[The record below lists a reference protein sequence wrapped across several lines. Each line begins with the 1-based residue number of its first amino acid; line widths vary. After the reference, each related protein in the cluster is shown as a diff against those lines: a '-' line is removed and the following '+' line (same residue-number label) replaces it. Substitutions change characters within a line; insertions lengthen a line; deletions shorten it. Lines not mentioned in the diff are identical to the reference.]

1 MNTLTL
7 EPPSVGIQDIKV
19 TSSALTIELSDGRSI
34 SAPLVWYPRLLNA
47 SSKERNNWELI
58 GEGHGIHWPDLDED
72 LSMEGITQGRP
83 SYESQKSFQR
93 WLAERKKKGLT
104 GKGLLRAKP
113 RKQSVVEQARSG
125 GRGHSA

>member
-72 LSMEGITQGRP
+72 LSMDGIIQGRP

-93 WLAERKKKGLT
+93 WLSERKRKGLT
-104 GKGLLRAKP
+104 
-113 RKQSVVEQARSG
+113 SS
-125 GRGHSA
+125 SS

>member
-47 SSKERNNWELI
+47 SSKEINNWELI

-72 LSMEGITQGRP
+72 LNMAGIIQGRP

-93 WLAERKKKGLT
+93 WLVERKNKGLT
-104 GKGLLRAKP
+104 
-113 RKQSVVEQARSG
+113 RS
-125 GRGHSA
+125 SS

>member
-1 MNTLTL
+1 MNTITL

-72 LSMEGITQGRP
+72 LSMDGIPMRSIHP
-83 SYESQKSFQR
+83 LASQR
-93 WLAERKKKGLT
+93 YLTADVARNILA
-104 GKGLLRAKP
+104 
-113 RKQSVVEQARSG
+113 
-125 GRGHSA
+125 

>member
-72 LSMEGITQGRP
+72 LSMEGIIQGRP

-93 WLAERKKKGLT
+93 WLAERKTKGL
-104 GKGLLRAKP
+104 
-113 RKQSVVEQARSG
+113 RS
-125 GRGHSA
+125 RCS

>member
-7 EPPSVGIQDIKV
+7 EPPPVGIQDIKV

-72 LSMEGITQGRP
+72 LSVEGMLRGW
-83 SYESQKSFQR
+83 KSR
-93 WLAERKKKGLT
+93 DAVPPAVAAE
-104 GKGLLRAKP
+104 
-113 RKQSVVEQARSG
+113 
-125 GRGHSA
+125 